1 MITSKQRAYLRGLAN
16 TIPALYQM
24 GKSGLTEEFSAQL
37 NMALEANELI
47 KINVL
52 KNTFCTPMDAMD
64 EICEALNCDPVS
76 VIGNKIVIYRQAS
89 DKEKRKIVLQG

>member
-16 TIPALYQM
+16 DMPALYQM
-24 GKSGLTEEFSAQL
+24 GKGGISDEFVAQI
-37 NMALEANELI
+37 NEALDANELI

-64 EICEALNCDPVS
+64 ELCEAVGCDPVS
-76 VIGNKIVIYRQAS
+76 VIGNKIVVYRQAA
-89 DKEKRKIVLQG
+89 DKDKRKIELIK